1 MIRKKILFILF
12 FIYLFTS
19 FTFSSILVKDTEV
32 NKDKIIN
39 IDSGYYSLRIVIK
52 KGKLV
57 KEIISAQ
64 TGNNSLITNGNF
76 KINIMWTGWHAPRV
90 LNNSENPVDYDS
102 SDFRFIGYSIDNNNI
117 KTMRLDFKG
126 KGRLNLTISLIYQF
140 PEGKYYFRRKIEVS
154 RLNKGNHFLRKI
166 YPVNYSLKGDDD
178 IRIVKKGGY
187 GQPVG
192 FLYKEK
198 GYFFGLE
205 YPTSFNSVK
214 NNVLR
219 CWQYIGE
226 KIGDK
231 PVSSDWVIVGI
242 TPDKDLKRWFFKYL
256 DDIRV
261 SKLKPFVLY
270 NSWYDLEAP
279 EMVEN
284 EKNIMNEKNTLRIYN
299 LFKKIMMN
307 KYKVKLDSFVLDD
320 GWDVYRSDWRL
331 SKKQFPNGLKPISD
345 RLKKDGV
352 TLGIWFGP
360 TGGYSHRGW
369 RLEWMKKHGY
379 ETIGTQL
386 CFGGKKYNT
395 LFKKRVEDFVKND
408 GVGYYKWDG
417 FQFSCSEND
426 HGHPIG
432 IYSRRYILNK
442 LIEVSNSVRKL
453 NPDIFLN
460 ITSGTWLSPWWL
472 KIADQ
477 IWMQGYDYGY
487 AGVPS
492 ISKRDMAMT
501 YRDYVLY
508 DDFKKNDMW
517 FPIAN
522 LMTHG
527 IIKGD
532 LQKLGGEKEPLD
544 KFTNNAVLYFARG
557 VSMYELYIT
566 PDLLSENEWRA
577 ITDSI
582 KWAKENFKIL
592 SANTNMIGGNP
603 GEKKIYGYIH
613 FKNTKGIVA
622 VRNPYVNSGE
632 IEFELKTGYGVD
644 KQAKDLV
651 LEKIYPKRW
660 ISPVLYKTGD
670 KIKLK
675 LSSYETAV
683 YKIYPISE
691 TNRVLLANIIYN
703 RKRLNNKQETLFLY
717 KSTGKPKIL
726 NINRLKYIK
735 ENGKKRARFTLNI
748 ANEKEQDI
756 SKNINIKRNNDKIV
770 LSINMNKNLIAP
782 ELAIL
787 LTSSMKKQ
795 KKKFPANLIFNIND
809 KTINPSVIKNRGWG
823 WFKTLLGNGKNN
835 IVLTIKKPEGWR
847 GEMKI
852 YLRYYNR
859 IKPRMI
865 TIKSIEK
872 TKDEKALSLPYT
884 GSLFPVIKKI
894 GGYEIK

>member
-1 MIRKKILFILF
+1 MIKRKGVFILLIIF
-12 FIYLFTS
+12 LITYCSLA
-19 FTFSSILVKDTEV
+19 SISIKTTEIKE
-32 NKDKIIN
+32 NKIFNINSDFYSVKIILN
-39 IDSGYYSLRIVIK
+39 
-52 KGKLV
+52 KGKLIR
-57 KEIISAQ
+57 EIISDSKGANKLK
-64 TGNNSLITNGNF
+64 TDGNF
-76 KINIMWTGWHAPRV
+76 KINLMWTGWQAPGV

-102 SDFRFIGYSIDNNNI
+102 SDFEFTDYSDND
-117 KTMRLDFKG
+117 KTLKLNFKG
-126 KGRLNLTISLIYQF
+126 KGRLNLKLTLIYQF
-140 PEGKYYFRRKIEVS
+140 PEGKYYFRRKVEIS
-154 RLNKGNHFLRKI
+154 RLKKGAHFLRKI
-166 YPVNYSLKGDDD
+166 YPINYSIKGNNLK
-178 IRIVKKGGY
+178 IIKKGGY

-192 FLYKEK
+192 FLINDG

-205 YPTSFNSVK
+205 YPSSYNSIK
-214 NNVLR
+214 NNILK

-226 KIGDK
+226 KIEDI
-231 PVSSDWVIVGI
+231 PVSSDWTIIGI
-242 TPDKDLKRWFFKYL
+242 TPDKDIKKWFFRYL
-256 DDIRV
+256 NDIRV
-261 SKLKPFVLY
+261 AKLRPFVLY

-307 KYKVKLDSFVLDD
+307 KYKVKLDAFVLDD
-320 GWDVYRSDWRL
+320 GWDIYKSDWKL
-331 SKKQFPNGLKPISD
+331 SDKQFPNGLKPIAD

-352 TLGIWFGP
+352 SLGIWFGP
-360 TGGYSHRGW
+360 IGGYSHRSW
-369 RLEWMKKHGY
+369 RLEWMKEHGY

-386 CFGGKKYNT
+386 CFGGRKYNE

-417 FQFSCSEND
+417 FQFSCSEKN

-508 DDFKKNDMW
+508 DDFKNNDMW

-532 LQKLGGEKEPLD
+532 LQKLGGEKEPID
-544 KFTNNAVLYFARG
+544 KFTNNSVLYFARG

-566 PDLLSENEWRA
+566 PDLLSENEWKA
-577 ITDSI
+577 IMDSI
-582 KWAKENFKIL
+582 KWAKENFEIL
-592 SANTNMIGGNP
+592 SNNTNMIGGNP
-603 GEKKIYGYIH
+603 GKKESYGYIH
-613 FKNTKGIVA
+613 FKNTIGIIA
-622 VRNPYVNSGE
+622 VRNPYIETGE
-632 IEFELKTGYGVD
+632 IEFELKTEYGV
-644 KQAKDLV
+644 KKTAKNLV

-660 ISPVLYKTGD
+660 ISPVLYKEGD
-670 KIKLK
+670 KVNIKLK
-675 LSSYETAV
+675 PYETAV

-691 TNRVLLANIIYN
+691 TNRVLLANIIYTK
-703 RKRLNNKQETLFLY
+703 KRLNNKQEILFLY

-726 NINRLKYIK
+726 NIGKLKYIK
-735 ENGKKRARFTLNI
+735 ESGKKIGRFTLNVP
-748 ANEKEQDI
+748 EKKEQNNL
-756 SKNINIKRNNDKIV
+756 KNVEIVRNNGKTILNLTIDKDFI
-770 LSINMNKNLIAP
+770 KP
-782 ELAIL
+782 ELAVL
-787 LTSSMKKQ
+787 LTSFMKE
-795 KKKFPANLIFNIND
+795 KKEEFPAEIMFRVNGKIVKSSI
-809 KTINPSVIKNRGWG
+809 IKNLGWG
-823 WFKTLLGNGKNN
+823 WFRTMLANGKNN
-835 IVLTIKKPEGWR
+835 IVLTVKKPSNWKGN
-847 GEMKI
+847 MKI
-852 YLRYYNR
+852 YFKYNSR
-859 IKPRMI
+859 IRPRIITVNSKQKIKP
-865 TIKSIEK
+865 EK
-872 TKDEKALSLPYT
+872 LLPFPYS
-884 GSLFPVIKKI
+884 GSLFRKTDKI
-894 GGYEIK
+894 GEYEIK